1 MKTKLLSLVLLTASI
16 PACAAN
22 CGSYAP
28 VAAGCA
34 RTVFL
39 GWGAAG
45 AGAQSVITFLSSP
58 SASAPVTYAFSK
70 LSSSKG
76 TGYTGYFG
84 FNASTNGAAAA
95 ITTAAAFPVIPVPP
109 GAGGQITVLQ
119 TCFDAT
125 CTVAPPAA
133 FTGPY
138 APNMFS
144 ALMTITGTSGSD
156 LDATPLPLL
165 TIQFLGSGG
174 LVTFQEQEQAVDVAA
189 IQTTSGATL
198 DEGATPAGRY
208 MYTGAAVN
216 LPFTAF
222 SVTNPSTTASVT
234 ASIAVSDASGN
245 VIKTVALPSLAPL
258 SAVGFLLIG
267 RTASDASGLLPSN
280 TVLTPAGVD
289 GIFHGTYS
297 VVNSSGPVIFLSQQY
312 YGDSMLNSFI
322 LQ

>member
-1 MKTKLLSLVLLTASI
+1 MKTKLLSLVLLAVSI

-22 CGSYAP
+22 CESYTV

-45 AGAQSVITFLSSP
+45 LGTQSVITLLTSP
-58 SASAPVTYAFSK
+58 SASGPVTYTITN

-84 FNASTNGAAAA
+84 FNASTNGAAPA
-95 ITTAAAFPVIPVPP
+95 ITTGAAFAAIQVPP

-119 TCFDAT
+119 TCFNAA
-125 CTVAPPAA
+125 CTAAPPAA

-138 APNMFS
+138 VSNMFS
-144 ALMTITGTSGSD
+144 VLMTITGASGSD
-156 LDATPLPLL
+156 LDQTPLPLL
-165 TIQFLGSGG
+165 TIQFLGPDG
-174 LVTFQEQEQAVDVAA
+174 LVTFQEQEQAVDVTAVK
-189 IQTTSGATL
+189 TVSGATL
-198 DEGATPAGRY
+198 DEGAAPAGRY
-208 MYTGAAVN
+208 VYTGAAVN
-216 LPFTAF
+216 LPFTSF

-245 VIKTVALPSLAPL
+245 VIKTVVLPSLPPL
-258 SAVGFLLIG
+258 SAVGYLLVG
-267 RTASDASGLLPSN
+267 RDASDTLGLLPSSS
-280 TVLTPAGVD
+280 VLPAGAD

-297 VVNSSGPVIFLSQQY
+297 VVNSSGPVIFLSQQF